1 MLTAARHSADQH
13 TKQPCAGK
21 SSEEERRWLGP
32 WVQCRFRKYSSN
44 WLCKCFIRGRKC
56 GRHVGQT
63 SGLQT
68 PVREPGSKHE
78 RSLPGRL
85 RGSLERHGDAARLK
99 FTAPSALSVRV
110 RLFAHR
116 LTSLAFLCNLE
127 HEWTNKPN
135 ALTMGIHFCFSEKK
149 KPWDVKSLPSN
160 RTQLVDHV
168 CRLLLRL
175 SCSVRTP
182 FCLSV
187 GLKHL

>member
-99 FTAPSALSVRV
+99 FTSPSALSVRV

-116 LTSLAFLCNLE
+116 LASLAFLCNLE

-149 KPWDVKSLPSN
+149 NRGMWKACLATELNWLTMCVVCCFGSVVRCALPS
-160 RTQLVDHV
+160 V
-168 CRLLLRL
+168 CLWD
-175 SCSVRTP
+175 
-182 FCLSV
+182 
-187 GLKHL
+187 